1 MKTKVLTVLKRI
13 LAYFLVLVGLSIL
26 IFVIVRIM
34 PGDTA
39 RMALG
44 PRAPEEAVE
53 ALREE
58 MHLNDSYIVQYG
70 HWIAGILEGD
80 FGESIVTKRPVL
92 DDIKSYLPA
101 TLELA
106 LITAVLIIVFGIL
119 LGVVSTKYS

>member
-44 PRAPEEAVE
+44 PRAPEEAV
-53 ALREE
+53 
-58 MHLNDSYIVQYG
+58 
-70 HWIAGILEGD
+70 
-80 FGESIVTKRPVL
+80 
-92 DDIKSYLPA
+92 
-101 TLELA
+101 
-106 LITAVLIIVFGIL
+106 
-119 LGVVSTKYS
+119 